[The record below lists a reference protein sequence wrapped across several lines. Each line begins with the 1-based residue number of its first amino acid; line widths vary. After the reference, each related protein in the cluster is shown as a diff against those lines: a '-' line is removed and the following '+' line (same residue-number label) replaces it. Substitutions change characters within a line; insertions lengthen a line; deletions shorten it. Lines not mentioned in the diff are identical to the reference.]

1 MNYASVNFK
10 NDNSSVNNDTKF
22 AVFRC
27 PDPVAVKT
35 EGPWYNYENICP
47 CDPSLSYPTGRG
59 FTACPYGI
67 FDQGNGNGNGNG
79 NLSANVLKDVQQSIV
94 AGLSRTGNNYNDY
107 QVIPPQMDPRPL
119 TRIGQQWR
127 SGN

>member
-1 MNYASVNFK
+1 MNNYASVNFK
-10 NDNSSVNNDTKF
+10 NGVNSDPKF

-67 FDQGNGNGNGNG
+67 SENIDSSTNSNIMKN
-79 NLSANVLKDVQQSIV
+79 VQQSIV

-119 TRIGQQWR
+119 SRIGQQWR